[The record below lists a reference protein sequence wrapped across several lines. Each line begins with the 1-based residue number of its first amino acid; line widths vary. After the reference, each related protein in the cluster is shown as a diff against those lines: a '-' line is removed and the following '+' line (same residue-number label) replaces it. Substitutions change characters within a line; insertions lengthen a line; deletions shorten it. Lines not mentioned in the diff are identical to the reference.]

1 MEFCLKL
8 AEQWDKSDDVSLE
21 HEALVV
27 LDKLYAFGVNVWG
40 IDPSL
45 PKAKVASKAIK
56 ATRRWLFKELRLPSA
71 LRDLGIE
78 KSSLADMAH
87 AAVMHKGGLIN
98 GFVPLSER
106 DVKKIYKSC
115 W

>member
-1 MEFCLKL
+1 
-8 AEQWDKSDDVSLE
+8 
-21 HEALVV
+21 
-27 LDKLYAFGVNVWG
+27 
-40 IDPSL
+40 
-45 PKAKVASKAIK
+45 
-56 ATRRWLFKELRLPSA
+56 
-71 LRDLGIE
+71 
-78 KSSLADMAH
+78 MAH